1 MHTAKISGSSN
12 ISQVEWD
19 DSTLFITFTKGTK
32 YKFEGPTLDDYKALI
47 SAASVGGYFAANI
60 KSRFKGVQV

>member
-12 ISQVEWD
+12 IAQVEWD
-19 DSTLFITFTKGTK
+19 NSTLFITFTKGTK
-32 YKFEGPTLDDYKALI
+32 YKFEGPTLSDYKSLI

-60 KSRFKGVQV
+60 KPRFKGVPV